1 MAVLRYSNHYISVF
15 LTPDK
20 SSNSSC
26 VLVVEI
32 RHKRDHSPIARLVSG
47 EAFVTTEDASARGF
61 ELGKKWIDERSQK

>member
-26 VLVVEI
+26 ILVVEI
-32 RHKRDHSPIARLVSG
+32 RHKRDHSPIARFVSG

-61 ELGKKWIDERSQK
+61 ELDKKWIDDRSRK